1 MEANRRRN
9 ALAERLRL
17 GQVLGA
23 KYLMD
28 YGADVEKID
37 AKGHT
42 PLLAAAAGV
51 AGSSKRGDMVR
62 ELISAG
68 ARVDA
73 VENITKN
80 SPLHIAAEL
89 GSSDAVERL
98 LRGGADLA
106 AKNSGEFAPC
116 TMTTRCQGYCVQ
128 YCWCLVTGL
137 L

>member
-1 MEANRRRN
+1 M
-9 ALAERLRL
+9 
-17 GQVLGA
+17 GA
-23 KYLMD
+23 KYLLD

-37 AKGHT
+37 ANGHT

-51 AGSSKRGDMVR
+51 TGSSKRGDMVR

-73 VENITKN
+73 VENNTKN

-106 AKNSGEFAPC
+106 AKNSGEFVPC
-116 TMTTRCQGYCVQ
+116 TVTTRCQGCCVQ
-128 YCWCLVTGL
+128 CCWCLTKAL